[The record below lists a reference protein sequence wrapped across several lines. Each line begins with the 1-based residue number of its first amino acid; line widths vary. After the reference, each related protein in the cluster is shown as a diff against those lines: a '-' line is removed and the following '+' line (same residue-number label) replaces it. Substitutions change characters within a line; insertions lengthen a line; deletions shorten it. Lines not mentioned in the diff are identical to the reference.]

1 MKLPYATRYDGI
13 WYDAGQE
20 IPVKESE
27 TKVVEEKVAEPIEET
42 PVVEEKP
49 KKVAVKKNKK

>member
-1 MKLPYATRYDGI
+1 MKLSFATTYDGV
-13 WYDAGQE
+13 WYNAGEE